1 MRTYEKALL
10 AINLSLLACA
20 GNGAI
25 EQVRPPDRVARPVA
39 TAPPGTARLSAAAI
53 ARVPAGTFGPYLGM
67 SARGGVSV
75 WASMDSGA
83 RSWFARAYS
92 AKGDALGQGVRL
104 GEAPSELGLVTIR
117 PFHEGFALL
126 TTHKVSD
133 GEVVEVWI
141 LSASGA
147 KIAGPIGIGH
157 TAGALLWIEAIPNAR
172 GASILWAA
180 SGTGRAEI
188 WNTEITAAGELV
200 GAPRVL
206 AHDAGAW
213 QAVAFGKGFALGVVH
228 ARQGERRARANR
240 RDVAEWPGRGAHSS
254 RQR

>member
-39 TAPPGTARLSAAAI
+39 TAPPGTARLSACAAI

-92 AKGDALGQGVRL
+92 AKGDAHGQGVRL
-104 GEAPSELGLVTIR
+104 GEAPSELRLGHDPPLPQGL
-117 PFHEGFALL
+117 H
-126 TTHKVSD
+126 
-133 GEVVEVWI
+133 
-141 LSASGA
+141 
-147 KIAGPIGIGH
+147 
-157 TAGALLWIEAIPNAR
+157 
-172 GASILWAA
+172 
-180 SGTGRAEI
+180 
-188 WNTEITAAGELV
+188 
-200 GAPRVL
+200 
-206 AHDAGAW
+206 
-213 QAVAFGKGFALGVVH
+213 
-228 ARQGERRARANR
+228 
-240 RDVAEWPGRGAHSS
+240 AHS
-254 RQR
+254 